1 MANTCNVCGIPIPP
15 PFNLCETCRKNLCYF
30 DAGKSAGIYGGLL
43 KNAIVRMKYYKERWL
58 SRPLGRLLSE
68 AVVFQEEID
77 MLVPI
82 PLEPSSMQKR
92 GYNQAKDLA
101 IEVSSK
107 IKLPVFDILIREGK
121 KDRQAKLNRVS
132 RWENLRGTMTVRSGY
147 QLMGATVVLVDDVTT
162 TGATLDEGA
171 RALKEAGAQRVLC
184 ATLARTAKY

>member
-1 MANTCNVCGIPIPP
+1 M
-15 PFNLCETCRKNLCYF
+15 
-30 DAGKSAGIYGGLL
+30 

-58 SRPLGRLLSE
+58 SRHLGRLLSE